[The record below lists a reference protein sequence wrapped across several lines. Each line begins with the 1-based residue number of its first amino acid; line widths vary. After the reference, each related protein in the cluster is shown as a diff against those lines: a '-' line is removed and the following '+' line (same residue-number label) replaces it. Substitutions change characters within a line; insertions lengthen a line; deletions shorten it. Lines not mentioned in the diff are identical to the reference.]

1 MTETIVVAGSLAQRP
16 GNGGHSV
23 VFLHYLLGLKRLGW
37 DVLFLDRLEPEMCVD
52 AAGRPCALDQS
63 TNLQYFRRVME
74 CFGLS
79 DSYSLSYHQ
88 NQRVIGVAHDDVLER
103 TRHAALLLN
112 VMGFLD
118 DDLIL
123 GAARKR
129 VFLDIDPGFGQM
141 WRSLGLHDPFAGHD
155 MFVTVGQNIGH
166 PDCAIPDC
174 GESWIP
180 TFPPVVLDLWPPSPD
195 DTGCFTSVASWRGAY
210 GPIEYEG
217 TTYGLRV
224 HEFRRFAELPR
235 RCHHRFELALNIH
248 PADTSD
254 IALLTDNGWSL
265 VDPMSVA
272 GDPWAY
278 RRYVT
283 ASRAE
288 FMVAK
293 NMYVQSRSGW
303 FSDRSACYLAAGKP
317 VLAQDTGLESV
328 LPGGNG
334 FITFRTTDDAL
345 AGVDAIT
352 SDYAAHCRNA
362 RALAEEYLD
371 SDVVLSRLLEK
382 LGVA

>member
-16 GNGGHSV
+16 GNGGHSF

-52 AAGRPCALDQS
+52 AAGRSCSLDQS
-63 TNLQYFRRVME
+63 ENLRYVQHVME
-74 CFGLS
+74 RFGLS
-79 DSYSLSYHQ
+79 DDYSLSYNR
-88 NQRVIGVAHDDVLER
+88 NQQVIGVPLDEVLER
-103 TRHAALLLN
+103 TRQAALLIN

-118 DDLIL
+118 DEDIL

-155 MFVTVGQNIGH
+155 AFVTVGQNIGQ
-166 PDCAIPDC
+166 PGCTIPDC
-174 GESWIP
+174 GLSWIP
-180 TFPPVVLDLWPPSPD
+180 TFPPVVLDLWPASAGD
-195 DTGCFTSVASWRGAY
+195 SGCFTSVASWRGAY
-210 GPIEYEG
+210 GPIEYAG
-217 TTYGLRV
+217 ATYGLRV
-224 HEFRRFAELPR
+224 HEFRRFVGLPL
-235 RCHHRFELALNIH
+235 RCRQRFELALNIH
-248 PADTSD
+248 PADAADST
-254 IALLTDNGWSL
+254 LLTDNGWGL
-265 VDPMSVA
+265 VDPSSVA
-272 GDPWAY
+272 GDPSAY
-278 RRYVT
+278 RRYIM

-328 LPGGNG
+328 LPAGEGL
-334 FITFRTTDDAL
+334 ITFSTTDEVL
-345 AGVDAIT
+345 AGVDAIN
-352 SDYAAHCRNA
+352 SDYATHCRGA

-371 SDVVLSRLLEK
+371 SDVVLRRLLEQ
-382 LGVA
+382 LGVS